1 MDEASALHTEGGKG
15 GCFTLQVSR
24 EADEEVTRPQGTLG
38 TNKAFSL
45 FSEAGDTYGR
55 IVNVSWFQL
64 AYI

>member
-15 GCFTLQVSR
+15 GCFTLEVPR

-45 FSEAGDTYGR
+45 FSEAGDISWR
-55 IVNVSWFQL
+55 IGNVNWFQL